1 MLMTVLAFTA
11 CSGKDKQNIPSIVS
25 ETSVQT
31 ETSEPAETASPSE
44 TAEEPQKKNKDIVI
58 LVTSDVHCC
67 PQKNFGYAGLYRIRE
82 KFQKEGC
89 EVILV
94 DDGDEIEGHGE
105 LFGTVTR
112 GEQVI
117 NLMNKMGYAV
127 ATLGNHDFN
136 YGPDRLVELT
146 SKANYPYVSCNI
158 TKDGKLVFQPYV
170 IKEVAGKKLAF
181 VGVTTPKTVGYY
193 SSTSLFM
200 NAKGK
205 VNYNFRAGK
214 KNSTLFKTIQQY
226 SDQARAE
233 GADYVFLL
241 SHFGQAKKY
250 ESWDEVTSLIAATK
264 GIDAVLDGHSHDAK
278 KLETPNADGQII
290 SRIAMGSKLNRIGYV
305 RISGEDG
312 TIKTGI
318 FSWNS
323 SGITASK
330 LFGIKNEMSE
340 EVDKAMEE
348 YKDIFY
354 GKIGENKNPLFIGD
368 PNTVDAEGKPI
379 KIIAK
384 SETNL
389 GDFAADAFR
398 AVTGADVAFV
408 PAEKFKNSL
417 PQGDVSMRDLY
428 MVITSSKMTIT
439 VSATGQQ
446 ILDALEWSVRKLPD
460 ANSTFFQVS
469 GVTFKVN
476 TKVKS
481 PCKSKK
487 GHLKEIKGERR
498 VKDARIGGSPIDPE
512 KKYTVTSYLS
522 VIRSGSGGY
531 NMFKKCKQ
539 VKQDGRLDFQI
550 LTDYVKNNLNGVI
563 GDQYLNPAGSK
574 RITVT

>member
-1 MLMTVLAFTA
+1 MLMAVLAFTA

-25 ETSVQT
+25 ETAAQT
-31 ETSEPAETASPSE
+31 ETSETSETSAPSE
-44 TAEEPQKKNKDIVI
+44 TAAEPQKKKDIVI

-82 KFQKEGC
+82 KFLKEGC
-89 EVILV
+89 EVMLV

-105 LFGTVTR
+105 FFGTVTR

-117 NLMNKMGYAV
+117 ELMNKMGYDV
-127 ATLGNHDFN
+127 ATPGNHDFN
-136 YGPDRLVELT
+136 YGPERLIELAE
-146 SKANYPYVSCNI
+146 KANYPYVSCNI
-158 TKDGKLVFQPYV
+158 MKDAKLVFQPYI

-181 VGVTTPKTVGYY
+181 VGVTTPRTVGFY
-193 SSTSLFM
+193 SSQSLFM

-205 VNYNFRAGK
+205 VNYYFNAGK
-214 KNSTLFKTIQQY
+214 KNSLLFTTVQTYTDK
-226 SDQARAE
+226 ARAE

-250 ESWDEVTSLIAATK
+250 DSWDEITTLIASTK

-278 KLETPNADGQII
+278 KLEVPNADGQII

-323 SGITASK
+323 SGVTASQ
-330 LFGIKNEMSE
+330 LFGIKNEMGE
-340 EVDKAMEE
+340 EVDKAMAE

-354 GKIGENKNPLFIGD
+354 GIIGVNKNPLFLTD
-368 PNTVDAEGKPI
+368 PNKPDADGKPLRLI
-379 KIIAK
+379 TRT
-384 SETNL
+384 ETNL

-398 AVTGADVAFV
+398 AITGSDVAFV
-408 PAEKFKNSL
+408 PADKFKASL
-417 PQGDVSMRDLY
+417 PQGDISMRDLY
-428 MVITSSKMTIT
+428 LSLNASKTTIT
-439 VSATGQQ
+439 VSVTGQQ
-446 ILDALEWSVRKLPD
+446 ILDALEWSVRKMPD
-460 ANSTFFQVS
+460 PNSTFLQVS
-469 GVTFKVN
+469 GVTFKVD

-487 GHLKEIKGERR
+487 GSLKEIKGERR
-498 VKDARIGGSPIDPE
+498 VKDARIAGSPIDPE
-512 KKYTVTSYLS
+512 KKYTLTSYLGL
-522 VIRSGSGGY
+522 IRSGNGGY

-539 VKQDGRLDFQI
+539 VKKDGRLDFQI
-550 LTDYVKNNLNGVI
+550 LTDYVKNNLNGII

-574 RITVT
+574 RITAA